1 MSHFAKIL
9 LETTALCCCTRAH
22 TQKKALCNNAREK
35 DDDKKRFLSFFL
47 SFPVCLSVCLSVCP
61 SCVCR
66 ETTTQKSNWKKVNA
80 RGGKER
86 ERENTIKCFR
96 CTKAGR
102 TWKRSTPER
111 PRFASTTRVV
121 TSRLG
126 GIPRVSPE
134 RDIRA
139 HPAWVFVH
147 TSRSPR
153 RSRRL

>member
-9 LETTALCCCTRAH
+9 LETALCFCTRAR
-22 TQKKALCNNAREK
+22 TQKRREK
-35 DDDKKRFLSFFL
+35 KTITTITRRRKRFLSFFL
-47 SFPVCLSVCLSVCP
+47 SPSVCLSVCLS
-61 SCVCR
+61 CVSRDDDPKIELEKSQR
-66 ETTTQKSNWKKVNA
+66 EEEK
-80 RGGKER
+80 RDI
-86 ERENTIKCFR
+86 ENKIKCFR

-111 PRFASTTRVV
+111 PRFASTRVV

-139 HPAWVFVH
+139 HPAWVLVH